1 MSFGL
6 FRVPEPINEPVR
18 SYAPGTP
25 ERAQLKAAYRKLAG
39 ETFDQI
45 GRAHV

>member
-1 MSFGL
+1 MSFNG
-6 FRVPEPINEPVR
+6 RRSIPHPVNEPVK

-25 ERAQLKAAYRKLAG
+25 ERSELKLRL
-39 ETFDQI
+39 QI